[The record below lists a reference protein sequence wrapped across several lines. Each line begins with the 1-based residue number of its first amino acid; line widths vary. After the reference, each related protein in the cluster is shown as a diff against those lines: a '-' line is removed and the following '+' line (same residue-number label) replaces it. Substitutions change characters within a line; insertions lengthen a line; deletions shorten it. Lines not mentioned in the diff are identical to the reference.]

1 MAAVTDDTSIAPD
14 VGDAIRVARDALDT
28 EARRAETIGDPSA
41 GMLRAQAQMLA
52 AQHRMMV
59 DASLTM
65 TRLIDKAKQPN
76 DEMVIRQA
84 MHDCIRNYLKHLVR
98 MFNWSAIAVCVA
110 VIVASFGAGYGLRW
124 WGEEATRYAGI
135 RQGPDV
141 CEDRPDG
148 QLCRIPVFLPKQ

>member
-1 MAAVTDDTSIAPD
+1 MAAVTADTHIAPD
-14 VGDAIRVARDALDT
+14 VGDAIRIARDALDA
-28 EARRAETIGDPSA
+28 EARRAELTGDPSA

-52 AQHRMMV
+52 AQHRMIV
-59 DASLTM
+59 DASLAM
-65 TRLIDKAKQPN
+65 ANLVQKAKRPV
-76 DEMVIRQA
+76 DESVIRQTL
-84 MHDCIRNYLKHLVR
+84 HDCFRNYIRHLVR

-110 VIVASFGAGYGLRW
+110 VIVASFGLGYGLRW
-124 WGEEATRYAGI
+124 WGEDATRYAGI

>member
-1 MAAVTDDTSIAPD
+1 MAGVTADIRIDPD
-14 VGDAIRVARDALDT
+14 VDDAIRIARDALDA
-28 EARRAETIGDPSA
+28 EARRAEVMGDPSA

-59 DASLTM
+59 DASLAM
-65 TRLIDKAKQPN
+65 TNLIEKAKQPN

-84 MHDCIRNYLKHLVR
+84 VHDCFRNYLRHLVR

-110 VIVASFGAGYGLRW
+110 VIVVSFGAGYGWRW
-124 WGEEATRYAGI
+124 WGEGATRYAGI

>member
-1 MAAVTDDTSIAPD
+1 MAALDAASHGATDI
-14 VGDAIRVARDALDT
+14 GDAIKSARDALGA
-28 EARRAETIGDPSA
+28 EAHKAEVIGDPSA

-52 AQHRMMV
+52 AQHQMMV
-59 DASLTM
+59 DTALAM
-65 TRLIDKAKQPN
+65 DNLIEQAKQPV
-76 DEMVIRQA
+76 DEMVIRQT
-84 MHDCIRNYLKHLVR
+84 MHDCFRNYIKHLVR
-98 MFNWSAIAVCVA
+98 MFNWSAIAICVA
-110 VIVASFGAGYGLRW
+110 VIVISFGAGYGARW